1 MNNQKYKCC
10 FLINP
15 HKGKSKFEE
24 IEKQAADLFLNFI
37 EDKNYGIEI
46 NSFQFDIY
54 IESKV
59 NYEIQKDSLF
69 MGFAHLSSNI
79 DKKSFEDSDEN
90 GKIKLL
96 LNASLLMIKYLA
108 AKMVLPKTFQSKI
121 LFKEYKIYLSKNK
134 FLVRHDEKIII
145 KQFDPIG
152 FKFVVTSSLAIREDK
167 IYYDLNEIQRFINTK
182 LAGQTFGTSIKY
194 FYLGYEIFDF
204 TRDHAN
210 FMEPMINLKR
220 FGKKFNYLFMV
231 KKFDYHKLKDVTAAE
246 QFKVLKDTF
255 IEAINDVDLLD
266 KKPKDFN
273 KPKFLIAMEKILNS
287 YEKKFIVEE

>member
-1 MNNQKYKCC
+1 MDIQKYKCS

-15 HKGKSKFEE
+15 NKGKSKFEE
-24 IEKQAADLFLNFI
+24 IEKEVSDLFLNFI

-69 MGFAHLSSNI
+69 MGFAHLSAHI
-79 DKKSFEDSDEN
+79 DKKAFEDSDEKA
-90 GKIKLL
+90 KIKLL

-108 AKMVLPKTFQSKI
+108 TKMVMPKTFKSKI
-121 LFKEYKIYLSKNK
+121 LLKEYKAYLSKNK
-134 FLVRHDEKIII
+134 FLIRHDSKIIV

-152 FKFVVTSSLAIREDK
+152 FKFVVTSSLGIKEDK
-167 IYYDLNEIQRFINTK
+167 IHYDLNEIQRFINTK
-182 LAGQTFGTSIKY
+182 IAGQTFGTSIKY

-210 FMEPMINLKR
+210 FMEPIINLKR
-220 FGKKFNYLFMV
+220 FGRKFNYLLFV
-231 KKFDYHKLKDVTAAE
+231 KKFDYNKLKDLAAGE
-246 QFKVLKDTF
+246 QFKILKDTL
-255 IEAINDVDLLD
+255 IEAINEVDLLG

-273 KPKFLIAMEKILNS
+273 KPKFLAAMEKILNS
-287 YEKKFIVEE
+287 YEKKFLIEE

>member
-1 MNNQKYKCC
+1 MNKYKCS

-15 HKGKSKFEE
+15 NKGKSKFEE
-24 IEKQAADLFLNFI
+24 LEQQVSNLFLNFI

-54 IESKV
+54 IENKV

-69 MGFAHLSSNI
+69 MGFAHLSSHI
-79 DKKSFEDSDEN
+79 DKKIFEDSDES

-108 AKMVLPKTFQSKI
+108 EKMALPKTFQSKI
-121 LFKEYKIYLSKNK
+121 FFKEYKADLSKSK
-134 FLVRHDEKIII
+134 FLIRHDDKTIV

-152 FKFVVTSSLAIREDK
+152 FKFVVTSSLGIKEDK

-220 FGKKFNYLFMV
+220 FGKKFNYLLMV
-231 KKFDYHKLKDVTAAE
+231 KKFDYNKLKDVTATD
-246 QFKVLKDTF
+246 QFKILKDT
-255 IEAINDVDLLD
+255 ILEAINDVDQLD

-273 KPKFLIAMEKILNS
+273 KNKFLISMEKILTQ
-287 YEKKFIVEE
+287 YEKKYISGE

>member
-1 MNNQKYKCC
+1 MNKYKCS

-15 HKGKSKFEE
+15 NKGKSKFEE
-24 IEKQAADLFLNFI
+24 LEQQASDIFLNFI

-54 IESKV
+54 MENKV

-69 MGFAHLSSNI
+69 MGFAHLSSHI
-79 DKKSFEDSDEN
+79 DKKIFEDADES

-108 AKMVLPKTFQSKI
+108 EKMALPKTFQSKI
-121 LFKEYKIYLSKNK
+121 FFKEYKAYLSKSK
-134 FLVRHDEKIII
+134 FLIRHDPKTIV

-152 FKFVVTSSLAIREDK
+152 FKFVVTSSLGIREDK
-167 IYYDLNEIQRFINTK
+167 IYYDLNEIQRFIHTK

-220 FGKKFNYLFMV
+220 FGKKFNYLLMV
-231 KKFDYHKLKDVTAAE
+231 KKFDYNKLKDLGAND
-246 QFKVLKDTF
+246 QFKVLKDTI
-255 IEAINDVDLLD
+255 IEAINDVDQLD

-273 KPKFLIAMEKILNS
+273 KAKFLTTMEKILIS
-287 YEKKFIVEE
+287 YEKKFISEE